1 VYWIEHTGGGK
12 KAAHSRFCGILRSVP
27 RDPKAILVYCKIKIQ
42 SSATKSAELKAKK
55 KGLPASNISST
66 VEVVNT

>member
-1 VYWIEHTGGGK
+1 MIGWLPHISPFKQNNAYGG
-12 KAAHSRFCGILRSVP
+12 SIP
-27 RDPKAILVYCKIKIQ
+27 VYCKIKIQ

>member
-1 VYWIEHTGGGK
+1 MYK
-12 KAAHSRFCGILRSVP
+12 SFYSLSR
-27 RDPKAILVYCKIKIQ
+27 DVYCKIKIQ